1 MLFRSQGSSSATRIV
16 VSLRTATGSG
26 ESTQTGDGARFV
38 IKLAEGSGQGTSASL
53 WLKSHIFRVPYQTT
67 YPGGYFGG
75 GDSANRLQRYN
86 RSAVRCLN
94 LYKLVDGT
102 YTTVDQRDQGQV
114 EKLWHGGRDHFLTDE
129 EVTELTAAGFGASIT

>member
-1 MLFRSQGSSSATRIV
+1 M
-16 VSLRTATGSG
+16 RTATGSG
-26 ESTQTGDGARFV
+26 AGTAATVGARA
-38 IKLAEGSGQGTSASL
+38 IRRTGTASGDGTSASL
-53 WLKSHIFRVPYQTT
+53 WLKSHIFRVPYTNL

-75 GDSANRLQRYN
+75 GNSANRLQRYN
-86 RSAVRCLN
+86 RSNVRYLN